1 MALDR
6 QIDFTGGLNTR
17 IPAHKLPENMVQSAT
32 NVDFSHGDI
41 RPDKAIGGDGG
52 GQQFFYEKGATWV
65 SNEGIGGRPTYP
77 ITVVEI
83 GATTNVSVPS
93 TDYGNPVV
101 IKDTGILQIGMTDTV
116 TATHGSNLLTTASG
130 AHGLVVNDTI
140 TLAGTDV
147 PAGLVAGTT
156 YFIKTVPATTTMTLS
171 ATAGG
176 STLALSDNGS
186 GTITLTS
193 VTSLVVNNTELNLG
207 SVSSFVEYSED
218 LYMGRDEMQFTSSQI
233 TSGSM
238 DITLSAVDIPKVI
251 TSDLIT
257 GAGIPK
263 NTTIDSVNYGTSKI
277 TISKPATATAT
288 GVLVTIGTTPVRL
301 MDGIVSKIYPIEIP
315 TPKPLSSSVSQL
327 LATGR
332 SQGTP
337 SYKWFAADSPIPFQ
351 YGIARFDDASGAE
364 AGISELT
371 SISESL
377 ANIDSSENG
386 VSRPILVKHTI
397 DKTDANSALYGKF
410 ALYRAG
416 GTSSVLKKVSDIYL
430 TSQTDGTPLS
440 VDVARSSAATDVTTS
455 MVDVQVSGLP
465 NGAEWKVKWNSAHNN
480 SGGSST
486 LQTYSS
492 KSISSITIGGS
503 STVGGSNYTAAPSIT
518 IAAPTGSGGK
528 TATATA
534 VLSGGKVTNI
544 IITEKGNGYIAV
556 PSVTIG
562 NANSGSDHA
571 TGTAVVE
578 GVANQ
583 GETTLLT
590 TTSVVRLYGIS
601 ADHNIDLHFIVKFTS
616 DAISGVTGAP
626 FSDDFREYIF
636 AGSNILVAA
645 VTGDDGIGTHAGCGS
660 VIDFTPPRALI
671 EIEPISD
678 PVSIPYNL
686 KFLTEYNNFFIGAV
700 DKRLHISNYAKPNNF
715 AIDGYIDFD
724 AQITGIISR
733 GGEAVVFTE
742 YGVFRVYGSAHNEM
756 RKVQVPTVHGL
767 PVGAHKTISKIKESI
782 MYVSHAGISHFDGKN
797 VTVLSDM
804 LLQDFTKPSSTAIE
818 NVSGVFDDT
827 YYLLTA
833 GNNGW
838 KVDMKS
844 TPRICQSTNRASNL
858 HYRGVNNRLYSEA
871 GYVGGAVTDNTFT
884 FETRDFTGGNITAEK
899 AYYTVYVTGTDFSG
913 TVNIKCDGVLV
924 DTYSYPAAIAEF
936 NRALS
941 ISTAKVA
948 NRASIEFVDC
958 TGRIAS
964 VSIKYD
970 LLADQVKKRFNSI
983 TLTYTGTPTV
993 LVKLDSVTKISSVTL
1008 TDPGTGN
1015 TGTSVLYFP
1024 SMTEGHLPHITTDE
1038 TETSRISGFVFDTE
1052 TI

>member
-1 MALDR
+1 
-6 QIDFTGGLNTR
+6 
-17 IPAHKLPENMVQSAT
+17 
-32 NVDFSHGDI
+32 
-41 RPDKAIGGDGG
+41 
-52 GQQFFYEKGATWV
+52 
-65 SNEGIGGRPTYP
+65 
-77 ITVVEI
+77 
-83 GATTNVSVPS
+83 
-93 TDYGNPVV
+93 
-101 IKDTGILQIGMTDTV
+101 
-116 TATHGSNLLTTASG
+116 
-130 AHGLVVNDTI
+130 
-140 TLAGTDV
+140 
-147 PAGLVAGTT
+147 
-156 YFIKTVPATTTMTLS
+156 
-171 ATAGG
+171 
-176 STLALSDNGS
+176 
-186 GTITLTS
+186 
-193 VTSLVVNNTELNLG
+193 
-207 SVSSFVEYSED
+207 
-218 LYMGRDEMQFTSSQI
+218 
-233 TSGSM
+233 
-238 DITLSAVDIPKVI
+238 
-251 TSDLIT
+251 
-257 GAGIPK
+257 
-263 NTTIDSVNYGTSKI
+263 
-277 TISKPATATAT
+277 
-288 GVLVTIGTTPVRL
+288 

-315 TPKPLSSSVSQL
+315 APDPLSSSLTQL
-327 LATGR
+327 TGAAGDR
-332 SQGTP
+332 NTTGHSV
-337 SYKWFAADSPIPFQ
+337 KWFADNAPVPFQ

-364 AGISELT
+364 AGISSLT
-371 SISESL
+371 PISDSL
-377 ANIDSSENG
+377 SNIDTTSSGTSEPL
-386 VSRPILVKHTI
+386 RIKFTI

-410 ALYRAG
+410 ALYRVG
-416 GTSSVLKKVSDIYL
+416 GTSTIVKKVNDIYL

-440 VDVARSSAATDVTTS
+440 VDVARSTASGSVTTS

-465 NGAEWKVKWNSAHNN
+465 NGAEWKVRWYGYGSGAARKSYH
-480 SGGSST
+480 SGG
-486 LQTYSS
+486 
-492 KSISSITIGGS
+492 ISSITITGT
-503 STVGGSNYTAAPSIT
+503 STVGGSNYTAAPSIA
-518 IAAPTGSGGK
+518 IAGPGGSGK

-534 VLSGGKVTNI
+534 VLKGGKVTNI
-544 IITEKGNGYIAV
+544 IITEKGSGYTSA
-556 PSVTIG
+556 PAVTI
-562 NANSGSDHA
+562 AQTPVSSGTDYA
-571 TGTAVVE
+571 TGTAVIE
-578 GVANQ
+578 PATFK
-583 GETTLLT
+583 GETTLLS
-590 TTSVVRLYGIS
+590 TTSVVNLYGGDS
-601 ADHNIDLHFIVKFTS
+601 DHRVDLHFIVKFTS
-616 DAISGVTGAP
+616 DEISGVTGAP
-626 FSDDFREYIF
+626 FSDDTREYIF
-636 AGSNILVAA
+636 ASTNVIAAA
-645 VTGDDGIGTHAGCGS
+645 VVGDDGIGTHAGCGS

-671 EIEPISD
+671 EIEPIND

-924 DTYSYPAAIAEF
+924 DTYSYPATIAEF

-993 LVKLDSVTKISSVTL
+993 LVKVDSVTKISSVTL

>member
-77 ITVVEI
+77 ITVVESGASSTVASNTDLGNPLFIKETGTYQI
-83 GATTNVSVPS
+83 GTKPTFTVVTSTNVITTS
-93 TDYGNPVV
+93 T
-101 IKDTGILQIGMTDTV
+101 
-116 TATHGSNLLTTASG
+116 
-130 AHGLVVNDTI
+130 AHGLADVNPNNIVRFTTTG
-140 TLAGTDV
+140 TL
-147 PAGLVAGTT
+147 PAGLAVDTDYYVLTTPSSTTLTVAPANEGT
-156 YFIKTVPATTTMTLS
+156 IVNITTT
-171 ATAGG
+171 
-176 STLALSDNGS
+176 GS
-186 GTITLTS
+186 GTHSLEII
-193 VTSLVVNNTELNLG
+193 VTINNTELNLG

-218 LYMGRDEMQFTSSQI
+218 LYMGRDEMQFISSQI
-233 TSGSM
+233 TSGST
-238 DITLSAVDIPKVI
+238 DITLSALDVPKVI

-263 NTTIDSVNYGTSKI
+263 NTTIESVDYGTSKI

-315 TPKPLSSSVSQL
+315 TPKPLSSSISQL

-332 SQGTP
+332 LQGTP

-377 ANIDSSENG
+377 ANINTTDGISN
-386 VSRPILVKHTI
+386 PILVKHTI

-440 VDVARSSAATDVTTS
+440 VDVARSSAATGVTTS

-480 SGGSST
+480 NTGTST

-636 AGSNILVAA
+636 AGSNLLGAV

-671 EIEPISD
+671 EIEPIND

-844 TPRICQSTNRASNL
+844 TPRICQSTNKASNL

-993 LVKLDSVTKISSVTL
+993 LVKVDSVTKISSVTL

-1024 SMTEGHLPHITTDE
+1024 AMTEGHLPHITTDE